1 MAQPLTREQ
10 TKVLVKDLQELLDRL
25 RLGEL
30 DASNGMLLR
39 IEGAITAIE
48 VVLGEAD
55 RSDLV

>member
-1 MAQPLTREQ
+1 VAQPLTREQ